1 MDAAET
7 APLGAEGALGPLTP
21 WLEAVA
27 TVVEVFALFILLSG
41 LVRFTVYYFGAE
53 FRLRQD
59 AGSAER
65 MNDGRV
71 VLSRYIL
78 AALEVFIVSDII
90 RTVLSPTLESL
101 AVLGALVAIR
111 STISFFLDREIREIE
126 RERPGPGTRDDRP
139 NP

>member
-1 MDAAET
+1 MEPALT

-41 LVRFTVYYFGAE
+41 LFRFTLYYFGAE
-53 FRLRQD
+53 FRFRQHD
-59 AGSAER
+59 VSAER
-65 MNDGRV
+65 MNEGRV

-111 STISFFLDREIREIE
+111 STISFFLDREIREI
-126 RERPGPGTRDDRP
+126 RSERPIPDDRT

>member
-1 MDAAET
+1 
-7 APLGAEGALGPLTP
+7 
-21 WLEAVA
+21 
-27 TVVEVFALFILLSG
+27 
-41 LVRFTVYYFGAE
+41 
-53 FRLRQD
+53 
-59 AGSAER
+59 

-126 RERPGPGTRDDRP
+126 RERPGPDDRP